1 MELILL
7 PLIRFLFGGLSMASG
22 RASRIFAIL
31 ALVADA
37 ALLGKLAVS
46 LSTGISPAIIL
57 GGWDRGLGIAFV
69 GDQMGLTF
77 AALTWGLGVA
87 VVLYTWRDALRPYFF
102 MLLHLLI
109 GASYALVLTKDLF
122 NTYVILELLTLASFL
137 LVGYGRRPR
146 QIWASLRYLILCS
159 LGMSLFLFGIAIVY
173 YHTRSLDLTE
183 IAVRIATDP
192 GAPWV
197 RLAAALLVGGVA
209 VKAGVFLF
217 SLWLPAAHARAIPAV
232 SALLSGVVIKMGVVV
247 LFRLSGV
254 FPLGLTFTVLGFATG
269 LLGILYAVQTYDV
282 KRLLAF
288 STLSQIGYLLIG
300 FGVGSEAARLGAI
313 DYAVAHGLFKGLL
326 FLAVGE
332 AARIVGTS
340 DLRALVLNRN
350 AIPGATRAALIVGV
364 LGIIGMPPFAG
375 FAAKAVLES
384 ALHPTIFHAA
394 VGLLS
399 VGTAVSFAKLAPL
412 LFARSSGRTDRT
424 RAASYGWLGGTV
436 VLFLPLSATIV
447 PRSLLTATLVWPA
460 FLEAIAAILLGLGLY
475 RLVRNRPFRL
485 PQGVFRIE
493 EGTLVILAGF
503 FLIYVLLL
511 NG

>member
-22 RASRIFAIL
+22 RASRVLAIL

-37 ALLGKLAVS
+37 VLLGKLAFS
-46 LSTGISPAIIL
+46 LSTGVPPAIIL

-69 GDQMGLTF
+69 GDRIGLTF
-77 AALTWGLGVA
+77 AALTWGLAVA

-102 MLLHLLI
+102 VLLHLLI

-122 NTYVILELLTLASFL
+122 NAYVILELLTLASFL

-159 LGMSLFLFGIAIVY
+159 LGMSLFLFGVAVIY
-173 YHTRSLDLTE
+173 YHTRSLNLADVAAQVS
-183 IAVRIATDP
+183 IDP
-192 GAPWV
+192 TAAWV

-247 LFRLSGV
+247 LFRLSEV
-254 FPLGLTFTVLGFATG
+254 FSLGLTLTVLGFATG
-269 LLGILYAVQTYDV
+269 FLGILYAVQTYDL

-300 FGVGSEAARLGAI
+300 LGVGSEAARLGII

-332 AARIVGTS
+332 AARTVGTS
-340 DLRALVLNRN
+340 DLRALILNRS
-350 AIPGATRAALIVGV
+350 AIPKATRAALIVGV

-384 ALHPTIFHAA
+384 ALHPTLFHAA

-399 VGTAVSFAKLAPL
+399 VGTTVSFAKLMPL
-412 LFARSSGRTDRT
+412 LFADSSGQTDRL
-424 RAASYGWLGGTV
+424 RAVSYGWLGGAV
-436 VLFLPLSATIV
+436 VLFLPLSAAIV
-447 PRSLLTATLVWPA
+447 PRSLHTACLGWPA
-460 FLEAIAAILLGLGLY
+460 ILEAVAAILLGLGLH
-475 RLVRNRPFRL
+475 RLIRNRPFRL
-485 PQGVFRIE
+485 PQSVFRIE

-511 NG
+511 IG